1 MSTKPNILIIDDIHE
16 QFMHNLDKL
25 GMAYK
30 YSPNIT
36 RHELLNELNAYNCL
50 VVRSKTPI
58 NKEVIDA
65 GENLQLIAR
74 AGSGMDGIDTAY
86 AESKGITCV
95 NAPEANANAVGEQT
109 IAMLLALLTNIAK
122 ADKEVRQTVWDR
134 EGNRGYEI
142 AGKTIGIIG
151 YGHTGSNVARKL
163 SGFDV
168 NVLAYDKYK
177 EDYADEY
184 AKASSMDE
192 IFEQADVLT
201 LHVPL
206 TDETNGMVNESYINK
221 FKKDFYLLNLCR
233 GKVVNTPDLVKAL
246 NSGKIKGAAL
256 DVLENEKIDTL
267 NDNEQL
273 WFKALINNNRVVLAP
288 HVGGWTFESYKKTA
302 EWIYTKIMTFYN

>member
-1 MSTKPNILIIDDIHE
+1 MSTKANILIIDDIHE

-30 YSPNIT
+30 YAPHIT
-36 RHELLNELNAYNCL
+36 RHELLNELENYNCL
-50 VVRSKTPI
+50 VVRSKTII

-74 AGSGMDGIDTAY
+74 AGSGMDGIDLTY
-86 AESKGITCV
+86 AESKGITCI
-95 NAPEANANAVGEQT
+95 NTPEANANAVGEQT
-109 IAMLLALLTNIAK
+109 IAMLLALLTNVAK
-122 ADKEVRQTVWDR
+122 ADREVRNKVWDR
-134 EGNRGYEI
+134 EGNRGYELS
-142 AGKTIGIIG
+142 GKTVAIVG
-151 YGHTGSNVARKL
+151 YGNTGSHVARKL

-168 NVLAYDKYK
+168 TVLAFDKYK
-177 EDYADEY
+177 KGYADKYIKE
-184 AKASSMDE
+184 STMDE

-206 TDETNGMVNESYINK
+206 NDETEGMVNETYMNK
-221 FKKDFYLLNLCR
+221 FKKDFYLLNLSR
-233 GKVVNTPDLVKAL
+233 GKVVNTADLVKAL
-246 NSGKIKGAAL
+246 NTGKIKGAAL
-256 DVLENEKIDTL
+256 DVLENEKIETL

-302 EWIYTKIMTFYN
+302 EWLCTKIMTYYN